1 MNIVQVFCLVDDS
14 VQNCMRCFSFILC
27 RCLSYCVRRPQST
40 PLVRSLMQ
48 CIIEE
53 SSGVFTQ
60 FEALCALKRRQEA
73 SEALDV
79 LARQDRAFAKSK
91 EYKLLL
97 KQLQAM

>member
-1 MNIVQVFCLVDDS
+1 
-14 VQNCMRCFSFILC
+14 
-27 RCLSYCVRRPQST
+27 
-40 PLVRSLMQ
+40 MQ

-60 FEALCALKRRQEA
+60 FEALCALKRCQEA